1 MVNAAAVGA
10 RVKTCPRSGRCVSW
24 YPGSAPHTTCSHTPW
39 PPSLPPRPP
48 CPDLFDFSS
57 GGHHHLSPSSL
68 ISSKSLAPCHL
79 LFSAQP
85 FIPASPISFP
95 CFTNL
100 LPVPLPTLPLASP
113 SVITPALPHLF
124 LLPLPPLSSFRIPAL
139 ISPLP
144 PPYSPSRLSRRAP
157 P

>member
-1 MVNAAAVGA
+1 MF
-10 RVKTCPRSGRCVSW
+10 
-24 YPGSAPHTTCSHTPW
+24 PGTRD
-39 PPSLPPRPP
+39 LPPHHLLSYPMAPFPPAPPP

-95 CFTNL
+95 CFTDL
-100 LPVPLPTLPLASP
+100 LPVPLPTLPLAS

-144 PPYSPSRLSRRAP
+144 PPYSPSRLSRRPRPDRSSLASRASYP
-157 P
+157 FA

>member
-1 MVNAAAVGA
+1 MF
-10 RVKTCPRSGRCVSW
+10 
-24 YPGSAPHTTCSHTPW
+24 PGTRD
-39 PPSLPPRPP
+39 LPPHRLLSYPMAPFPPAPPP

-57 GGHHHLSPSSL
+57 GGYHHLSPSSL

-95 CFTNL
+95 CFTDL